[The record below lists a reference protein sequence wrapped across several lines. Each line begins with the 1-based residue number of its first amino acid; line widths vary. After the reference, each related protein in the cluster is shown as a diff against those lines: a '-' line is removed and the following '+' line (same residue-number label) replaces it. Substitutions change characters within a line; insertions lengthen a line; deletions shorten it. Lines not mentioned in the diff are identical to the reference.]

1 VPDDNSPLAEGV
13 ETTPSPEPSSEALE
27 SAQQAIEDAIDSG
40 ASPDEIAQLRE
51 TLKAERDKFLR
62 SENSYKGRWEQTRKD
77 LAERDAKIQE
87 ALKEVS
93 ELKQWRQQQEI
104 QSRQSQLDSEDR
116 QFEQALR
123 QYAQQREEE
132 GYSRE
137 QIQTMLNA
145 ERLGYLNT
153 KRKNELDQREKEI
166 LNRYGTDIASA
177 KAVAY
182 AERLADQTVAKA
194 RAKKVTIEVTPTEI
208 MAKAKE
214 LYGRMPQ
221 DEREMEEVRLDMLF
235 DKLLAADRSSKATT
249 RRANLQADAESGAY
263 EQETTGV
270 ADMSEKAVVDAFTNG
285 TDDPRIIDAYMK
297 IRQKRGLSY
306 I

>member
-1 VPDDNSPLAEGV
+1 VPEDNATIMADVDGDTTSFDDTSNDTVADAE
-13 ETTPSPEPSSEALE
+13 A
-27 SAQQAIEDAIDSG
+27 AIEEAIEEG
-40 ASPDEIAQLRE
+40 ASPEEIAKLRKDLAQE
-51 TLKAERDKFLR
+51 QKRAATF
-62 SENSYKGRWEQTRKD
+62 KGRADRAARD
-77 LAERDAKIQE
+77 LAERDAQIAQ
-87 ALKEVS
+87 ALKKVS
-93 ELKQWRQQQEI
+93 DLEQWRQQQEV